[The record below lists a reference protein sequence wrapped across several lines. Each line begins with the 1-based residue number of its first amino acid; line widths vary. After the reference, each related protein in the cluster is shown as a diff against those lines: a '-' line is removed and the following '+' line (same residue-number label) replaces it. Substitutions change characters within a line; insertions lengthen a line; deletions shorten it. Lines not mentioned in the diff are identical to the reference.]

1 MIKTKS
7 GTCFDNKVA
16 KEYVLWS
23 FIPDKYVTKYSLRIL
38 LFCFNLYKYLL
49 SRYQMFKQ
57 YISLASILRPR
68 NSLIA
73 TSKLYVV
80 DKARLKKVASL

>member
-1 MIKTKS
+1 MY
-7 GTCFDNKVA
+7 FDHSFPINMLQNTA
-16 KEYVLWS
+16 YVFFYFVLTYTS
-23 FIPDKYVTKYSLRIL
+23 T
-38 LFCFNLYKYLL
+38 YLL

-68 NSLIA
+68 NSIIT

>member
-1 MIKTKS
+1 
-7 GTCFDNKVA
+7 
-16 KEYVLWS
+16 
-23 FIPDKYVTKYSLRIL
+23 
-38 LFCFNLYKYLL
+38 
-49 SRYQMFKQ
+49 MFKQ

-80 DKARLKKVASL
+80 DKARLKKLLLSKYVFPA